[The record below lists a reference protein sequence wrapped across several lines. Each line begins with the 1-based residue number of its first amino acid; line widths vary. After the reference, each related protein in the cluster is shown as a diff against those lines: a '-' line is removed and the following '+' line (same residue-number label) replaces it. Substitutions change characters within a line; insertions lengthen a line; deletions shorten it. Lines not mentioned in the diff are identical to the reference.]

1 MAALQNA
8 ESLLDR
14 LGATGKMAER
24 LARYP
29 LPPRLSRILV
39 EAMERGVGEDGCVAA
54 VLLGSGARSEK
65 NELLAAMESQN
76 DYRTVQHIEQL
87 RRIARPPKQAK
98 HDDDALLMSILAG
111 FPDRVAR
118 RRAGNQ
124 VILSTGVSAEIA
136 GEPSP
141 YEFMVAIDAEDGND
155 NGLTLSE
162 WVETCT
168 LAGDGRD
175 GKTVRGFVAAL
186 PESFETVTVQ
196 YPTDRFHTWNW
207 KVSCG
212 QPVQSR
218 SRLCSWPKPCRRL

>member
-1 MAALQNA
+1 
-8 ESLLDR
+8 
-14 LGATGKMAER
+14 MAER